1 MGIIDRFEDEYLAVS
16 SERASVRELLELFVG
31 AVLFVL
37 GASALAYYLLGQRIA
52 LWVAAAL
59 VVVFGI
65 TLLSQAYWAVT
76 GREDYDE

>member
-1 MGIIDRFEDEYLAVS
+1 MGIIDRFEEEYLAVS

-37 GASALAYYLLGQRIA
+37 GASALTYYLLGERVAIA
-52 LWVAAAL
+52 VAAVL

-65 TLLSQAYWAVT
+65 TLVSQAYWAIR
-76 GREDYDE
+76 GREDYE

>member
-1 MGIIDRFEDEYLAVS
+1 MGIIDRFEEEYLAVS

-37 GASALAYYLLGQRIA
+37 GASALAYYLLGRWIA
-52 LWVAAAL
+52 LWIAAAL

-76 GREDYDE
+76 GREDYER